1 MHFITL
7 TSDWNKNDFYTGA
20 LKGKILSSC
29 QDVEIIE
36 LSNSVKTYNT
46 AEAAFILRNSYHH
59 FPEGTIHIVAVNTQP
74 EPGCDLLA
82 AKIDGHYFI
91 AADNGIFGLL
101 GDGEAEEIVILDV
114 NKSDKSLSFPA
125 IEVFAPSACRI
136 ISGEKLSD
144 LGTQTENFKS
154 QIPLRATLENNT
166 ITGTVIYIDSYGN
179 VITNI
184 TREIFDRIG
193 KERPFEIY
201 VQSKHYKITKINQC
215 YPETPSGDLIAIFN
229 SIDLLEIAIRSG
241 NAAGLLNL
249 NTDSTIR
256 VEFNAEGK

>member
-29 QDVEIIE
+29 QDVEIVE
-36 LSNSVKTYNT
+36 LSNSVKTYNI

-59 FPEGTIHIVAVNTQP
+59 FPKGTVHIVAVNTQP
-74 EPGCDLLA
+74 EPDCELLA

-101 GDGEAEEIVILDV
+101 GDGKAEEIIVL
-114 NKSDKSLSFPA
+114 NTEKTRESLTFPA
-125 IEVFAPSACRI
+125 LDIFAPTACRI
-136 ISGEKLSD
+136 IIGEKLTD
-144 LGTQTENFKS
+144 LGKVTEDFKG

-184 TREIFDRIG
+184 TREIFNRIG
-193 KERPFEIY
+193 KGRAFEIY
-201 VQSKHYKITKINQC
+201 VQSKHYKITKLNQY
-215 YPETPSGDLIAIFN
+215 YPESDSGDLIAIFN

-241 NAAGLLNL
+241 NASGLLNL

>member
-29 QDVEIIE
+29 EDVEIVE
-36 LSNSVKTYNT
+36 LSSSVKTYNIS
-46 AEAAFILRNSYHH
+46 EAAFILRNSYHH
-59 FPEGTIHIVAVNTQP
+59 FPKGSIHIVAVNTQP
-74 EPGCDLLA
+74 EPDCELLA

-101 GDGEAEEIVILDV
+101 GDGEAEEIIVLNV
-114 NKSDKSLSFPA
+114 EKTNTSRTFPA
-125 IEVFAPSACRI
+125 LYIFAPAACSI
-136 ISGEKLSD
+136 INGKKLSD
-144 LGTQTENFKS
+144 LGKKTENFKS
-154 QIPLRATLENNT
+154 QNPLRATLENNT

-201 VQSKHYKITKINQC
+201 VQSKHYKITKLYQY
-215 YPETPSGDLIAIFN
+215 YPETSSGDLIAIFN

>member
-7 TSDWNKNDFYTGA
+7 TSDWNKNDFYAGA
-20 LKGKILSSC
+20 VKGKILSAC
-29 QDVEIIE
+29 QDVEIVT
-36 LSNSVKTYNT
+36 LSNNIKTYNIS
-46 AEAAFILRNSYHH
+46 EAAFIIRNSYHH
-59 FPEGTIHIVAVNTQP
+59 FPKGSVHIVAVNTQP
-74 EPGCDLLA
+74 EKDSRLLA

-101 GDGEAEEIVILDV
+101 GDGKAEEIIEID
-114 NKSDKSLSFPA
+114 NDMHKGAMTFPA
-125 IEVFAPSACRI
+125 LDLFAPVACRI
-136 ISGEKLSD
+136 ISGEKITSIGKLIDDS
-144 LGTQTENFKS
+144 S
-154 QIPLRATLENNT
+154 IQIPLRATLENNT

-184 TREIFDRIG
+184 TRELFDRIG
-193 KERPFEIY
+193 KDRIFEIF
-201 VQSKHYKITKINQC
+201 VQSKHYKITQLNQ
-215 YPETPSGDLIAIFN
+215 YYSETSSGDLLAIFN

-256 VEFNAEGK
+256 VEFKKEG